1 MYRRHREDL
10 TKPPEERSAPK
21 PKGVNEKTKNNKKNQ
36 EKQQADSVKN
46 KPPSGQSQNR
56 VADNS
61 KTEVKMSF
69 KQKQNGT
76 HSGAHAGGAGGII
89 IEETSMAEN
98 FDNKTDDDKQH
109 EREINGEPTLMAETS
124 SSRRTANI
132 VGGEDNSTASKSSRH
147 QRNNIHYSQY
157 SRRERPHSPA
167 TDRSATYRKS
177 VFTLMRDNTE
187 FEEFRVKERQLM
199 EEERLANESESRDN
213 NSIGTHSA
221 RTRTTHQTNST
232 HITQL
237 TNEEDD
243 ESALNS
249 QIIIQDKK
257 LSDIAKFLHLI
268 EENNVAAVIKYVDV
282 YALKLLMK
290 FDDGHVSKQ

>member
-1 MYRRHREDL
+1 
-10 TKPPEERSAPK
+10 
-21 PKGVNEKTKNNKKNQ
+21 
-36 EKQQADSVKN
+36 
-46 KPPSGQSQNR
+46 
-56 VADNS
+56 
-61 KTEVKMSF
+61 
-69 KQKQNGT
+69 
-76 HSGAHAGGAGGII
+76 
-89 IEETSMAEN
+89 
-98 FDNKTDDDKQH
+98 
-109 EREINGEPTLMAETS
+109 
-124 SSRRTANI
+124 
-132 VGGEDNSTASKSSRH
+132 
-147 QRNNIHYSQY
+147 
-157 SRRERPHSPA
+157 
-167 TDRSATYRKS
+167 
-177 VFTLMRDNTE
+177 MRDNTE